1 MFQREEQDKSV
12 EIDSNKTKI
21 YILPEREF
29 KMSIIEMFTEARRI
43 MHRETENFN
52 KQKILKV
59 PNKSWGI
66 KNKIT
71 EQKNK

>member
-29 KMSIIEMFTEARRI
+29 KISIIEMFTEARRI
-43 MHRETENFN
+43 MHKETENFS
-52 KQKILKV
+52 KHKILKSS
-59 PNKSWGI
+59 KQIMGD
-66 KNKIT
+66 KK
-71 EQKNK
+71 

>member
-1 MFQREEQDKSV
+1 MKRHRNIFQREEQDKSV

-52 KQKILKV
+52 KQKILKSS
-59 PNKSWGI
+59 KQIMGD
-66 KNKIT
+66 KK
-71 EQKNK
+71 

>member
-52 KQKILKV
+52 KQKILKSS
-59 PNKSWGI
+59 KQIMGD
-66 KNKIT
+66 KK
-71 EQKNK
+71 

>member
-1 MFQREEQDKSV
+1 MKRHRNMFQREEQDKSV

-52 KQKILKV
+52 KQKILKSS
-59 PNKSWGI
+59 KQIMGD
-66 KNKIT
+66 KK
-71 EQKNK
+71 